1 MERKLWNR
9 TMWYLTFL
17 LFISFV
23 SFTACDDDDNPV
35 TKRTF
40 HVTIQNVSTA
50 TTLQL
55 GALPDRTAP
64 LSPGAWAVVE
74 SGTIFDLNQEATLE
88 IEQLAEEG
96 SPTLLA
102 AQFAL
107 DNDIAESGEFSSQGG
122 PDNGPI
128 IAAGESTTF
137 SFDADPGDKLQIM
150 TMFGNSNDWFYAFG
164 NGGLDLFNGNDAIEG
179 DQTSK
184 IVLYDAG
191 TELDEMPGLGIN
203 QKPDHPTTINIGPI
217 DPVDMITNAMSRHT
231 SFVIPANNSVIKVT
245 VTSEK

>member
-1 MERKLWNR
+1 MKSKSWKQTSLYW
-9 TMWYLTFL
+9 MIL
-17 LFISFV
+17 LLISFV
-23 SFTACDDDDNPV
+23 SFTACDDEDDPV

-50 TTLQL
+50 TTLQV

-64 LSPGAWAVVE
+64 LAPGVWAVVE
-74 SGTIFDLNQEATLE
+74 EGTIFDLNQESSVA
-88 IEQLAEEG
+88 IERLAEEG
-96 SPTLLA
+96 ATTLMTAELV
-102 AQFAL
+102 L
-107 DNDIAESGEFSSQGG
+107 DEDIAESGEFSSPGG

-128 IAAGESTTF
+128 IAAGESVTF

-164 NGGLDLFNGNDAIEG
+164 NGGLDLFSGNNAISG

-191 TELDEMPGLGIN
+191 TELDEMPGLGVT
-203 QKPDHPTTINIGPI
+203 QKPDHPTSIDIGPA
-217 DPVDMITNAMSRHT
+217 DPVDMITVAMSRHT
-231 SFVIPANNSVIKVT
+231 TFIIPANNSVIKVT
-245 VTSEK
+245 VTHEE